1 MVVIA
6 GVTQEGD
13 CHFTMSDDDVY
24 RRRRAYELR
33 SEGHPI
39 KSICLQLECD
49 KKFVT
54 KWFKRGRAG
63 HDFEDSQR
71 SGRPRKIPQ
80 ALYPKVRRLLKRKRE
95 GSALDVA
102 NILAREDNIEI
113 TGRSVENYAHELE
126 LSSYV
131 RPKKARLVKDD
142 RPRRIRFAQIK
153 RSNDFWEK
161 VFWSDEKAFELHEEP
176 RLIWAESRDDVP
188 PREKDLVE
196 PSVRVWGAISAR
208 GRTPLFRIPASWKA
222 PEYTHF
228 LETKAIPAI
237 RNLVGDDFIF
247 MQDGDGAHQGK
258 VVTEFF
264 DKEGIE
270 KLDDC
275 PARSGDLWPHENMWK
290 VVGDGVRKRKFTTLN
305 GLWKAVKE
313 EWDKV
318 SEEIVLNLVR
328 SVPDRLKEVV
338 TLGGGVTRH

>member
-1 MVVIA
+1 MP
-6 GVTQEGD
+6 
-13 CHFTMSDDDVY
+13 DDEVY

-33 SEGHPI
+33 SEGLPI
-39 KSICLQLECD
+39 KSICLQLGCT

-54 KWFKRGRAG
+54 KWFRRGQEG
-63 HDFEDSQR
+63 QSFDDSQR

-80 ALYPKVRRLLKRKRE
+80 DLYPKVRRLLKRKRE
-95 GSALDVA
+95 GSAGDVA
-102 NILAREDNIEI
+102 NVLSRENDIDI
-113 TGRSVENYAHELE
+113 TGRSVENYAHELG
-126 LSSYV
+126 LTSYV

-142 RPRRIRFAQIK
+142 RPRRLRFAQRK
-153 RSNDFWEK
+153 RLNDFWEK

-176 RLIWAESRDDVP
+176 RLIWAETRDDVP

-196 PSVRVWGAISAR
+196 PTVRVWGAISAR

-222 PEYTHF
+222 PEYSHF
-228 LETKAIPAI
+228 LRTKGIPSI
-237 RNLVGDDFIF
+237 RKIVDDDFVF

-258 VVTEFF
+258 VVTDFF
-264 DKEGIE
+264 EEEGIE

-290 VVGDGVRKRKFTTLN
+290 IVGDGVRKRKFTTLD
-305 GLWKAVKE
+305 GLWKVVKE

-318 SEEIVLNLVR
+318 PEEIALNLVH

-338 TLGGGVTRH
+338 TLAGGVTRH